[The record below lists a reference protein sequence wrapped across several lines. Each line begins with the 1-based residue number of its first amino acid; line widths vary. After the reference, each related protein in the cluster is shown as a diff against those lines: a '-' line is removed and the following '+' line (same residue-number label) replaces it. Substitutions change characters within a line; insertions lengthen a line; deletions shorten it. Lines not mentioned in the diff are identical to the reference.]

1 MPDTCR
7 NNTRYD
13 LTYLSLGAGVQSTA
27 LYLLAEKGLCG
38 IVRPDIAIFAD
49 TGEEAPWTYETLWKL
64 QERGGIPIL
73 VAQAQ
78 SPMLGPTFLRLPAF
92 TDGAGQLRR
101 QCTRE
106 LKIASI
112 NRTLREY
119 LHYLPR
125 QRMKHNILGY
135 IGISYDENQRWA
147 AAREPWLIFDYPL
160 LRKKITREECE
171 VIISTLAPWL
181 GTVKKSSCVMCPYH
195 SDREWRNVFHAGL
208 KDKIVAFDEAIRNS
222 TKARCERQVFLHR
235 KCTPIADAIP
245 DDNQTTFGYRCD
257 NCFTR
262 IVSRPDDPAM
272 TWLTQGRA
280 QNA

>member
-1 MPDTCR
+1 MAF
-7 NNTRYD
+7 D

-27 LYLLAEKGLCG
+27 LYLLAEHGLCG
-38 IVRPDIAIFAD
+38 IERPDIAIFAD
-49 TGEEAPWTYETLWKL
+49 TGDEAPWTYETLWKL
-64 QERGGIPIL
+64 QERGKIPIL
-73 VAQAQ
+73 IAQAKGMIV
-78 SPMLGPTFLRLPAF
+78 SDVNHLWIPAY
-92 TDGAGQLRR
+92 TEGSGQLRR

-119 LHYLPR
+119 LNYIPR
-125 QRMKHNILGY
+125 QRMKHSILGY

-147 AAREPWLIFDYPL
+147 AAREPWLTYDYPL

-195 SDREWRNVFHAGL
+195 SNKEWRDVFRAGL
-208 KDKIVAFDEAIRNS
+208 KDKVVAFDEAIRDS
-222 TKARCERQVFLHR
+222 TKAGCERQVFLHR
-235 KCTPIADAIP
+235 KCKPIADAIP
-245 DDNQTTFGYRCD
+245 DDNQTTFGYRCN

-272 TWLTQGRA
+272 TWLTKGGKHGA
-280 QNA
+280 QTH